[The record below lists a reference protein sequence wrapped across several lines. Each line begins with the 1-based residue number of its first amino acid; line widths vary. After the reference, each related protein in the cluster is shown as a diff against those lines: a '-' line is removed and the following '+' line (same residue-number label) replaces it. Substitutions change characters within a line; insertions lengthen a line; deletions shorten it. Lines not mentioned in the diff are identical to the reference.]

1 MRLRSVILTLA
12 VVLAGSMGVAQQSS
26 TPPQGNLVEIHINK
40 IKPGMTR
47 QYEEGRKKHMMW
59 HHKQNDAWSWYTWEI
74 LTGEN
79 TGSYVVG
86 TFGHHWS
93 DLDGRTKFEAED
105 SADAIAHMG
114 ATLEAETQSY
124 YLFRADLTISP
135 ASPQPAPLATVT
147 HFMLAPDGLNDFV
160 ESVKKVGEGIKK
172 TNYPMSGASRW
183 YQLLNGGE
191 SPHFVLVGDRA
202 NWAAFEPATEKTLDA
217 MMGEAY
223 GKEQGAA
230 ILSTL
235 RKAIRR
241 VSIETLRYRPD
252 LSHIAEAK

>member
-1 MRLRSVILTLA
+1 MGLRSVILTLT
-12 VVLAGSMGVAQQSS
+12 VVLTGSMVMAQQSS
-26 TPPQGNLVEIHINK
+26 TAPQGNLAEIHINK
-40 IKPGMTR
+40 VKSGMTR

-59 HHKQNDAWSWYTWEI
+59 HRKQNDTWSWYTWEI

-86 TFGHHWS
+86 TFGHRWS
-93 DLDGRTKFEAED
+93 DLDDRTKLEAED

-114 ATLEAETQSY
+114 ATLAAEMQSY
-124 YLFRADLTISP
+124 YLFRADLTIS
-135 ASPQPAPLATVT
+135 ASPSGPAPMSTVT
-147 HFMLAPDGLNDFV
+147 HFLLTPDGLNDFV
-160 ESVKKVGEGIKK
+160 ESVKKVSEGIKK
-172 TNYPMSGASRW
+172 TNYPMSGANRW
-183 YQLLNGGE
+183 YQLVNGGE
-191 SPHFVLVGDRA
+191 SPHLVLVGDRA
-202 NWAAFEPATEKTLDA
+202 NWAAFEPATEKSLDA

-235 RKAIRR
+235 RKAIRQI
-241 VSIETLRYRPD
+241 STETLRYRPD